1 MKFNIHLITAIFCLL
16 LGSYKGLSVEAVE
29 STQEAKELTESILQS
44 FKNGNSKLLA
54 SCFNQKIELVIDSEK
69 IDFQKITSEQA
80 EQILKTFFQKNP
92 PIAFQFV
99 FQGGSSANLK
109 YSVGNYK
116 SRKKDF
122 MVYILAK
129 RIDKKHFVIE
139 TIQFREG

>member
-69 IDFQKITSEQA
+69 IDFQKIT
-80 EQILKTFFQKNP
+80 
-92 PIAFQFV
+92 
-99 FQGGSSANLK
+99 
-109 YSVGNYK
+109 
-116 SRKKDF
+116 
-122 MVYILAK
+122 
-129 RIDKKHFVIE
+129 
-139 TIQFREG
+139 